1 MQAVSTCE
9 GERSARTRARRSIC
23 VNAHLCERARARAHT
38 SSSAIRILA
47 ALSLRARPWAAAVFV
62 RNRSAAKRLAARA
75 PSAPA
80 KADSSRARA
89 LSTSP
94 APAFVSARR
103 AVSGDC
109 IASAPPPH
117 ASAYSAAATNAA
129 PEELT
134 SDAESS
140 LASTSTS
147 LHSNSPPAFT
157 TASDSTAAP
166 NTRSG
171 AGLRAASRAGARL
184 LARSAATIDSGE
196 RPPAGAAAAG
206 GAISRPPIPRPLPH
220 PPKHTHSLGEH
231 PPETPAPRFPPPRR
245 TRRARAHCGAAGAR
259 AHRAPVLYFRAGGLT
274 THGTHITE
282 SIISKRIPSTIQGN
296 LEFNQIWI
304 PFEASRARPH
314 SDDGARVRA
323 SGGTCSGS

>member
-9 GERSARTRARRSIC
+9 GERSARTRVRRSIC

-80 KADSSRARA
+80 KADSSRARP

-94 APAFVSARR
+94 VPAFVSARR

-147 LHSNSPPAFT
+147 LHSNPPSAFT

-196 RPPAGAAAAG
+196 RAAAAG
-206 GAISRPPIPRPLPH
+206 GAISRPPIPRPLPP

-259 AHRAPVLYFRAGGLT
+259 AHRAPVLYFRAGGANNAWNPH
-274 THGTHITE
+274 HGIHHIQTD
-282 SIISKRIPSTIQGN
+282 SIN
-296 LEFNQIWI
+296 
-304 PFEASRARPH
+304 H
-314 SDDGARVRA
+314 SGKFSIYSDMDSV
-323 SGGTCSGS
+323 